1 MQARSNSGPPSLKA
15 NTMNPYLKEFV
26 RSVLH
31 VVVPTLG
38 LVAVV
43 AFTTMP
49 VSLGHHPGE
58 APTTQTLLPRH
69 MT

>member
-1 MQARSNSGPPSLKA
+1 
-15 NTMNPYLKEFV
+15 MNPDLKEFV

-31 VVVPTLG
+31 VVAPSLG
-38 LVAVV
+38 VVAVV

-58 APTTQTLLPRH
+58 APTTQVVAPRH

>member
-1 MQARSNSGPPSLKA
+1 MNSD
-15 NTMNPYLKEFV
+15 LKEFV

-31 VVVPTLG
+31 VVAPTLG
-38 LVAVV
+38 VVAVV

-58 APTTQTLLPRH
+58 APTTQTLVPRH
-69 MT
+69 MS